1 MDTRSSDTTSASG
14 SQFAEGHSLAP
25 NHTCC
30 YIHMVCSSWLLPPKP
45 HPNHTR
51 TLTIPDAHP
60 NHLQTM
66 CQQFGNLVLKR
77 TKSMRCVLDRRVCT
91 CLYSTL
97 GMSIHHICFWFHV
110 RRGTWP
116 VPNHKCNYID
126 MVS

>member
-66 CQQFGNLVLKR
+66 CEPFANHVPTIWEPGSETNEEHEVCSGQTCVYLFILYPWHVHPPHLLLVPCPPGH
-77 TKSMRCVLDRRVCT
+77 MAC
-91 CLYSTL
+91 
-97 GMSIHHICFWFHV
+97 
-110 RRGTWP
+110 P
-116 VPNHKCNYID
+116 EP
-126 MVS
+126 